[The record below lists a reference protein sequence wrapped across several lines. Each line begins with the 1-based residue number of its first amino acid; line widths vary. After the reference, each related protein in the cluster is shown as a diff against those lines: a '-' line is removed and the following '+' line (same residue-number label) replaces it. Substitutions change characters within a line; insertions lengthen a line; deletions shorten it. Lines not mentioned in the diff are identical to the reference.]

1 MDISYVYNEKMRESY
16 MLQAVFNKMCVIEV
30 LSLIVKSISVYF
42 RKNNLLKNNMILL
55 LYKHRKVM
63 AFE

>member
-16 MLQAVFNKMCVIEV
+16 MLQAIFNKMCAIEV
-30 LSLIVKSISVYF
+30 LSLIVKSISAYF

-55 LYKHRKVM
+55 YKHRKIM